1 MHGRKTQKLR
11 DNDLP
16 KCLKWS
22 LLSGMVIISNE
33 ILLFWDI
40 QKKVLCSLYTCKI
53 SNLCCVFLNSFLKG
67 QSPFYI
73 CDKFV
78 HRVILLEYADSFF
91 ITLSFTVQFQ
101 LVQYAALISDIHIF
115 SVQIS
120 FHPHMD
126 SHIFRTGIHHFHF
139 NNNSNW
145 WEEMFLFLCRSMPI
159 VTSDKGQH
167 PQDIHI
173 CETAVWP

>member
-1 MHGRKTQKLR
+1 MQSLHMQNFQFMH
-11 DNDLP
+11 
-16 KCLKWS
+16 S
-22 LLSGMVIISNE
+22 
-33 ILLFWDI
+33 
-40 QKKVLCSLYTCKI
+40 
-53 SNLCCVFLNSFLKG
+53 VFLNSFLKG

-78 HRVILLEYADSFF
+78 HRVILLEYVDSFF
-91 ITLSFTVQFQ
+91 ITLSFTVQSQ
-101 LVQYAALISDIHIF
+101 QVEYAALISGFGFFF

-120 FHPHMD
+120 YRPHMD

-139 NNNSNW
+139 SNNSNW

-159 VTSDKGQH
+159 ATSDKGQH

-173 CETAVWP
+173 CETAAWP